1 MTMQENR
8 PNIVVDENF
17 MLLYDAEF
25 APSSTYEIV
34 IKTE

>member
-1 MTMQENR
+1 VGDKWGKA
-8 PNIVVDENF
+8 VVDENF

-34 IKTE
+34 VKTK